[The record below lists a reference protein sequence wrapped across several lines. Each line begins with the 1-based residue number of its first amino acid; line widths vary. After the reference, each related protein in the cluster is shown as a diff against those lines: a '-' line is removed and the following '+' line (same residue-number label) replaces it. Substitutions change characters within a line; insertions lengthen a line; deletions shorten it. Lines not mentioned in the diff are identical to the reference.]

1 MAPASRA
8 EPGTLLAGRSPGYL
22 IWPMRYRQVDLNLLV
37 VFIELLENGSV
48 LRASRSLGVTQGA
61 VSQSLAKLRKHFD
74 DELFIKTNT
83 GVTPTSLAIS
93 IADDVRQAIVFADAA
108 LGGRVR
114 FDPAVSARDIRICMG
129 DMGEIRVL
137 PKLLSTLRKV
147 APHCRIFVLDLWGE
161 ELKQGLERGEVDL
174 AISGRGP
181 PIGDV
186 FQQKL
191 YETDYLVLTSK
202 ANPLNHDLSS
212 TDLSGLRHVAV
223 SPGRIE
229 HLYLDDVLVQAG
241 VRRNVVVRTA
251 NWVSV
256 PHVLRS
262 QPDLVSIV
270 PRYLAAA
277 YRDFDLKCLKLTCDL
292 PAVEVFQ
299 FWHRRATSDPYN
311 IWLRTQI
318 RELFGRQKAG

>member
-1 MAPASRA
+1 MRN
-8 EPGTLLAGRSPGYL
+8 RSARIRIDL
-22 IWPMRYRQVDLNLLV
+22 KWLMRYREVDLNLLV
-37 VFIELLENGSV
+37 VFNELIDNGSV
-48 LRASRSLGVTQGA
+48 LKASRSLGVTQGA

-83 GVTPTSLAIS
+83 GVAPTSFAIS
-93 IADDVRQAIVFADAA
+93 IAEDVRQSIAFAEAA
-108 LGGRVR
+108 LGGRGR
-114 FDPAVSARDIRICMG
+114 FDPAISARDIRLCMG
-129 DMGEIRVL
+129 DMGEIRIL
-137 PKLLSTLRKV
+137 PRLLSVLRKV
-147 APHCRIFVLDLWGE
+147 APRCRIFVLDLWGE

-174 AISGRGP
+174 AISGRGA

-202 ANPLNHDLSS
+202 ASSLNHDLSIA
-212 TDLSGLRHVAV
+212 DLSGLRHVAV
-223 SPGRIE
+223 SPGRLE
-229 HLYLDDVLVQAG
+229 HLYLDDVLAQAG

-270 PRYLAAA
+270 PKFLALA
-277 YRDFDLKCLKLTCDL
+277 YKDFDLKSLKLTEAL
-292 PAVEVFQ
+292 PSVEVFQ

-311 IWLRTQI
+311 IWLRGQI
-318 RELFGRQKAG
+318 RELFTREQRG